1 MMDQPDFIDDL
12 RSEDVQEVLGT
23 PPPWIIRW
31 GSAVAFAIVVA
42 LGWLAFWVKYPD
54 VVEADIRITTS
65 DPPRRLFAEEGN
77 TISRILVA
85 NEDTVERGQVLL
97 VFQSKAKFEDV
108 LSLEDHLL
116 SFTEINDSTLLRLS
130 PPQNLLLG
138 DLQDDL
144 FEFFDQQNAFRQ
156 LLSKNPNELSVSDM
170 RRRIQ
175 QLLREMEVERSRKE
189 KLASQLD
196 LVNQRL
202 SITRTRL
209 RSGES
214 GVSFDDVRRIEED
227 ILALERE
234 MQGIEAAMRNKQFE
248 IDNLKRQIGGAK
260 EVGRESLVIAGGR
273 LEESYMRLQNKVED
287 WKERYLVSAPIPGI
301 VIFTNEN
308 LNEQQYVPEQSEL
321 MVVAPAYQTETLGR
335 MTLDLSGSGKVKPGQ
350 KVVVKLSS
358 FPFPEF
364 GALIGR
370 VSWKGTVP
378 TNNTIPIEV
387 RFPQGL
393 QTHTGIQID
402 AVREMRGKAE
412 IITEDKRFIE
422 RIFEGMR
429 RLTN

>member
-1 MMDQPDFIDDL
+1 MENPDYIDDL

-23 PPPWIIRW
+23 PPPWIVRW

-42 LGWLAFWVKYPD
+42 LGWLAFWVEYPD

-77 TISRILVA
+77 TISQILIT
-85 NEDTVERGQVLL
+85 NEDTVERGQTLL

-108 LSLEDHLL
+108 LSLEDYLL
-116 SFTEINDSTLLRLS
+116 SLTEVNDSSLLALTL
-130 PPQNLLLG
+130 PQNLLLG
-138 DLQDDL
+138 DLQEDL
-144 FEFFDQQNAFRQ
+144 FEFMDRQNEYRQ
-156 LLSKNPNELSVSDM
+156 LLDENPNDLSVSEL

-175 QLLREMEVERSRKE
+175 QLLREMEIERSRRE

-209 RSGES
+209 RAGEA
-214 GVSFDDVRRIEED
+214 GVSFDDIRRIEED

-248 IDNLKRQIGGAK
+248 IDNLRRQIGGAK
-260 EVGRESLVIAGGR
+260 QVSRESLVIAAGR
-273 LEESYMRLQNKVED
+273 LEESYMRLENKLED
-287 WKERYLVSAPIPGI
+287 WKERYLLSAPIPGI
-301 VIFTNEN
+301 VIFTNDN
-308 LNEQQYVPEQSEL
+308 LSEQQYVPEQTEL
-321 MVVAPAYQTETLGR
+321 MVVAPTYQTETLGR
-335 MTLDLSGSGKVKPGQ
+335 MMLDLTGSGKVKPGQ

-364 GALIGR
+364 GAILGR

-387 RFPQGL
+387 RFPSGL
-393 QTHTGIQID
+393 VTHTGIQID
-402 AVREMRGKAE
+402 AVREMRGRAE

-422 RIFEGMR
+422 RIFEGVR
-429 RLTN
+429 RVAN